1 MDQTNNTKNTMKET
15 TIAVIALFFIIV
27 IIPYCSSI
35 GGSSTS
41 SSEGS
46 KKRQAEDIVKS
57 QLNYPSSYSLQGWA
71 VKGNTVT
78 LEYKAKNA
86 FGVEG
91 TQRSTIYL
99 DQ

>member
-1 MDQTNNTKNTMKET
+1 MKET
-15 TIAVIALFFIIV
+15 TFAIIALSLIIV
-27 IIPYCSSI
+27 MIPDCSSS

-46 KKRQAEDIVKS
+46 KKRQAEEIVKS
-57 QLNYPSSYSLQGWA
+57 QLNYPSSYSLQGWT

-86 FGVEG
+86 LGMEK
-91 TQRSTIYL
+91 TQRSTIHV